1 MSLPQFEVQGSLFES
16 LGAIAPDLFAD
27 DDKYKL
33 FAKKVWPVLAR
44 CRQEL
49 QECYRSDNGRPG
61 VEPVVLLGVL
71 IFQFLERVPDRQAVE
86 LVKYHLGWKLALN
99 LKLSDQGFH
108 PTTLVYFRQRLIEH
122 AKSQVAMRA
131 VLEALQKEGL
141 VVKRSKQRLD
151 STHVLAA
158 VGELSA
164 LECVRETLGLALE
177 ELARSLAEAE
187 RPDFWATLWER
198 YVENKLDF
206 KSGIDLLKSKHRQAG
221 QDSWMLL
228 RWLQSAAA
236 EPRYGRQVCILREVF
251 AQQYELKDQEVLAV
265 KTHQSGVIQSPH
277 DPDAQWSAK
286 GPAKQ
291 QKAWVG
297 YKVQVAETVPEA
309 DSKEQGSFITSIVT
323 QKASQSDD
331 PGLDETLQDQ
341 AANGLQRPTELYV
354 DGAYVSA
361 ARLHQA
367 AKEGWEL
374 IGPAQ
379 PSANRTGKAGAY
391 RIESFQISIADRKAI
406 CPGGYQSTQCSRI
419 QEHKRAKISYRF
431 EWSRRCHGCRLRAQ
445 CVSVAQPHRT
455 IVVGQY
461 HDYLQAR
468 REQQLTKEFQIKMRP
483 RAAIEGSISELV
495 RGHGL
500 RRSRYRGFAKVQL
513 QNLFIGTACNIKR
526 WLKLIAGS
534 NFNLS
539 DPISALVFEL
549 RRMARGPQE
558 RFLSFLAIYAIP
570 QSILRISLI
579 NFEPR

>member
-164 LECVRETLGLALE
+164 LECVRETLRLALE

-331 PGLDETLQDQ
+331 PGLDETLQ
-341 AANGLQRPTELYV
+341 APN
-354 DGAYVSA
+354 
-361 ARLHQA
+361 RLA
-367 AKEGWEL
+367 
-374 IGPAQ
+374 
-379 PSANRTGKAGAY
+379 
-391 RIESFQISIADRKAI
+391 
-406 CPGGYQSTQCSRI
+406 
-419 QEHKRAKISYRF
+419 
-431 EWSRRCHGCRLRAQ
+431 
-445 CVSVAQPHRT
+445 
-455 IVVGQY
+455 
-461 HDYLQAR
+461 
-468 REQQLTKEFQIKMRP
+468 
-483 RAAIEGSISELV
+483 
-495 RGHGL
+495 L
-500 RRSRYRGFAKVQL
+500 RR
-513 QNLFIGTACNIKR
+513 T
-526 WLKLIAGS
+526 
-534 NFNLS
+534 
-539 DPISALVFEL
+539 
-549 RRMARGPQE
+549 
-558 RFLSFLAIYAIP
+558 
-570 QSILRISLI
+570 
-579 NFEPR
+579 